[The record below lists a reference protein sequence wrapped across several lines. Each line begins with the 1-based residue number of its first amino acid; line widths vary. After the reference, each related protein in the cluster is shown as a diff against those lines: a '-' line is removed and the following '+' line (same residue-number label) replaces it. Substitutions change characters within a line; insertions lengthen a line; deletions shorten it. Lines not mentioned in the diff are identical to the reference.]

1 MDSNQIQN
9 LSQSLNTSNII
20 QQSVDKAKEDVAKS
34 VDKIQQGVSQG
45 IDTVEDKISDM
56 YNYTS
61 ENKINY
67 STFLI
72 TMISLI
78 IAYIVKITG
87 GMDEKFILYF
97 IYIFIIIY
105 VLWNFFKDMFL
116 SCYN

>member
-1 MDSNQIQN
+1 MKRKISDFNMCYSNYFNN
-9 LSQSLNTSNII
+9 LDNINI
-20 QQSVDKAKEDVAKS
+20 TFDN
-34 VDKIQQGVSQG
+34 
-45 IDTVEDKISDM
+45 ISDM